1 MITPNGLSLQRRTAR
16 HQKAGGTLSHPSAAP
31 LSTSARVTAAD
42 RPDEYRIALAVYL
55 TACTRGPAP
64 AIALGLARGDWLPE
78 AVRDRLSDLESAL
91 RRAGSGTI
99 ADLVRSRRARGTR
112 SASPRDAAPA
122 PRVSGLRGARAS
134 PPGVAALRVGHR
146 GTVETAEAR
155 RAAVLVD
162 FDSTHTAPVQLSIS
176 TVQLR
181 C

>member
-1 MITPNGLSLQRRTAR
+1 
-16 HQKAGGTLSHPSAAP
+16 
-31 LSTSARVTAAD
+31 VTAAD

-55 TACTRGPAP
+55 TAYTRGPAP

-99 ADLVRSRRARGTR
+99 ADLMEIATSAWDAVGITSGRRPWRRTCL
-112 SASPRDAAPA
+112 DF
-122 PRVSGLRGARAS
+122 
-134 PPGVAALRVGHR
+134 AALARPLQALPPSESAIAAL
-146 GTVETAEAR
+146 VERAEAR

-162 FDSTHTAPVQLSIS
+162 FDSTHTAPVQFSIS